1 MILCGSD
8 LIREDLSG
16 DLDDLRGRLLVR
28 RQRFHRRSAITT
40 NLAAI
45 GVALGII
52 LMAFLLWPWSP
63 LPKIP
68 LLRI

>member
-1 MILCGSD
+1 M
-8 LIREDLSG
+8 SG
-16 DLDDLRGRLLVR
+16 DLDDLRGRMLVR

-63 LPKIP
+63 LLRTPFWKI
-68 LLRI
+68 